1 MHNIWK
7 FQFFLWNWLQDGHLM
22 NFFLHERTRLTLIDT
37 GPGGQ
42 WSTLGTTHCRC
53 PQLMFVKFA
62 CLHRDVDV
70 NDAFSNCVKMQN
82 LDIFNG
88 FVQSQNENGRNA
100 FLKLEFLLP
109 VRCPLPKR
117 CFSLTTERARGKS
130 LTGGDGLVVD
140 ANDRSMSDSNKHA
153 SFCTSK
159 KPGVKTEWKIP
170 LQ

>member
-1 MHNIWK
+1 MI
-7 FQFFLWNWLQDGHLM
+7 
-22 NFFLHERTRLTLIDT
+22 
-37 GPGGQ
+37 
-42 WSTLGTTHCRC
+42 
-53 PQLMFVKFA
+53 FVKFA

-109 VRCPLPKR
+109 CPLPTAENI
-117 CFSLTTERARGKS
+117 FSPLQMNGAVAITHW
-130 LTGGDGLVVD
+130 GDGLVVD
-140 ANDRSMSDSNKHA
+140 ANDRNMSDSNKRA

-159 KPGVKTEWKIP
+159 IPGEKT
-170 LQ
+170 